1 MEKGCGQWWCG
12 IALGVAILLIASGPA
27 AYGLDPT
34 LDVSQYAHTAWTV
47 RDGFSKGNIYAMT
60 QTPDGYLWL
69 GTEFGLFRFDGIRS
83 IPWQPPEGQH
93 LPGSSITSLLAA
105 RDGTLWIGTY
115 AGLASWI
122 GGKLTVHPELN
133 AQFVTSLF
141 EDREGTVWA
150 GTLANFGRLCA
161 LRSGSAQCYGE
172 DGAFGHAVWSLYGDS
187 SGNLWAGAQSGVWR
201 MKPGPPKRYA
211 APSMS
216 ALTESD
222 DAHLLMA
229 RNGAGLM
236 QLAGDKVEVYPIRST
251 INSNRLLRDD
261 EIDSNKL
268 LRDRDGGLWI
278 GTVERGLIH
287 VHHGRT
293 DVFSRSDGLSGD
305 VVLSLFEDREGNVW
319 VATTGGLDRFRE
331 LPVATISVKQGL
343 SSDATQAVLATT
355 DGSVWVG
362 AHEGLTRWKN
372 GQTTV
377 FGRASGLPDDAL
389 QSLFQDDRGRVWAF
403 TRRGLAYFKDGRF
416 VAVDA
421 VHGEKVHSITGDKA
435 GNLWLS
441 EDQSLLHLR
450 EGRLVEQIPWS
461 ELGRHDS
468 AGRSTLW

>member
-93 LPGSSITSLLAA
+93 LPGNSITSLLAA

-141 EDREGTVWA
+141 EDRDGTVWA
-150 GTLANFGRLCA
+150 GTLASFRPA
-161 LRSGSAQCYGE
+161 LRTKKRQRAVLRRGWFLRPTPFGACMRTALVISGPVHSQ
-172 DGAFGHAVWSLYGDS
+172 
-187 SGNLWAGAQSGVWR
+187 GVWR

-222 DAHLLMA
+222 DAPLLMA

-236 QLAGDKVEVYPIRST
+236 QLAGDKVEVVP
-251 INSNRLLRDD
+251 
-261 EIDSNKL
+261 DSKH
-268 LRDRDGGLWI
+268 DQ
-278 GTVERGLIH
+278 
-287 VHHGRT
+287 
-293 DVFSRSDGLSGD
+293 F
-305 VVLSLFEDREGNVW
+305 
-319 VATTGGLDRFRE
+319 
-331 LPVATISVKQGL
+331 K
-343 SSDATQAVLATT
+343 SSA
-355 DGSVWVG
+355 
-362 AHEGLTRWKN
+362 
-372 GQTTV
+372 
-377 FGRASGLPDDAL
+377 
-389 QSLFQDDRGRVWAF
+389 
-403 TRRGLAYFKDGRF
+403 
-416 VAVDA
+416 
-421 VHGEKVHSITGDKA
+421 
-435 GNLWLS
+435 
-441 EDQSLLHLR
+441 
-450 EGRLVEQIPWS
+450 
-461 ELGRHDS
+461 
-468 AGRSTLW
+468 AGRRNRFE